1 MPEPNQNSVGL
12 LTTVTSEFHWPH
24 AMTFLKRLEELV
36 GTGNVIQITTWLAPQ
51 IVGTLTC
58 DNVEVSVLDLV
69 LRVFAVLEGEVE
81 LLGLAQPLNLL
92 VLLREADVG
101 VGVLRR
107 IQWSSL
113 FDLGSDLNHT
123 FTNM

>member
-1 MPEPNQNSVGL
+1 
-12 LTTVTSEFHWPH
+12 
-24 AMTFLKRLEELV
+24 MTIDDGKGEERQLIDLRLALPQVKRLEELEE
-36 GTGNVIQITTWLAPQ
+36 TGNLIQITTWLAPQ

-69 LRVFAVLEGEVE
+69 LRVLAVLEGEVE

-92 VLLREADVG
+92 VLVREADVG